1 MIILFIMVKLIS
13 AILTPLTKQQKY
25 IQINVFWRL
34 STTFIVGEGMYILK
48 PPDNYQQHSCIENF

>member
-1 MIILFIMVKLIS
+1 MVKLIS